1 VVFQGGISTLHGL
14 LIGMIG
20 VLGFDYVLRT
30 SRGRI
35 MQTVALRIDV
45 QIGRA
50 LFEKLMSLP
59 LQTLEAKPAAYWQSL
74 FLDVDAVRNTLSGA
88 SAVLMADLPFVFS
101 NPDD

>member
-1 VVFQGGISTLHGL
+1 MVFEGGISTLHGPM
-14 LIGMIG
+14 IVMIG